1 MTRRHVPTAGQFFG
15 FLGLLMGLAY
25 VAGWVQANW
34 PSIVGWLTSAAPWW
48 VFPLGC
54 AVVLLA
60 FLGLLLWLEIR
71 RPVLDCQRECCA
83 DWRRERGS

>member
-15 FLGLLMGLAY
+15 
-25 VAGWVQANW
+25 
-34 PSIVGWLTSAAPWW
+34 S
-48 VFPLGC
+48 
-54 AVVLLA
+54 
-60 FLGLLLWLEIR
+60 LGLLLWLELR